1 MKVTDYM
8 KKERAEFMEYLEKIK
23 SFGYKVRICK
33 SMDYNYAYIIDKHNV
48 VGYCDKNSFYGINLG
63 TQHHPNKKS
72 GTGFSIET
80 YVPLYKLTPA
90 MVQRCFCIVPQG
102 YSRSYYALV
111 KKVVIDDG
119 SKESQ
124 RIIENSIEI

>member
-8 KKERAEFMEYLEKIK
+8 KQERAEFMEYLEKIK

-48 VGYCDKNSFYGINLG
+48 VGYCDKDRFYGINIG
-63 TQHHPNKKS
+63 TQHHPCRECGS
-72 GTGFSIET
+72 GFSVERN
-80 YVPLYKLTPA
+80 VMLNELTPS
-90 MVQRCFCIVPQG
+90 MVLRCFCIVPQG
-102 YSRSYYALV
+102 YSHSYHALV

-119 SKESQ
+119 SRESQ
-124 RIIENSIEI
+124 RILDNSIEI